1 MVETVTTIVNE
12 VTIIQSTLGDVEDLD
27 VFDGTE
33 TASSATVSAPAQSYT
48 VQVGA
53 AGNAVRSAPGEAL
66 PRAETG
72 PSASQRTI
80 VGAINMNTTS
90 INQNEEAIQL
100 NTAAIDANS
109 LRIGSLEGQY
119 VLLNDAVRAS
129 TRRIKEVEG
138 GLAAVSS
145 MPDLYLE
152 KGETMS
158 VAAAIGGYDDNIG
171 FGTAISVR
179 ANQNVT
185 FGLVAAHSNGHSAG
199 KLQARIGW

>member
-12 VTIIQSTLGDVEDLD
+12 VTIIQNTLGDVEDLD
-27 VFDGTE
+27 VFDDTE
-33 TASSATVSAPAQSYT
+33 TASSASVSAAAQSYS
-48 VQVGA
+48 VQVGGT
-53 AGNAVRSAPGEAL
+53 GNAVRSAPGD
-66 PRAETG
+66 G
-72 PSASQRTI
+72 SQRTI
-80 VGAINMNTTS
+80 VGAINMNTAS
-90 INQNEEAIQL
+90 INQNEEAIRL
-100 NTAAIDANS
+100 NTAAIDTNS
-109 LRIGSLEGQY
+109 LRIGSLESQY

-152 KGETMS
+152 KGESMS
-158 VAAAIGGYDDNIG
+158 VAAAIGGYDDNVG

-179 ANQNVT
+179 ANENVT

-199 KLQARIGW
+199 KLQGQA

>member
-12 VTIIQSTLGDVEDLD
+12 VTIIQSTLGDVDDLD
-27 VFDGTE
+27 VFDESE
-33 TASSATVSAPAQSYT
+33 TASSAAVSTSAQSYT
-48 VQVGA
+48 VQVGGT
-53 AGNAVRSAPGEAL
+53 GNAIRSGPSAAQ

-72 PSASQRTI
+72 PIASQRTI
-80 VGAINMNTTS
+80 VGAINMNTAS
-90 INQNEEAIQL
+90 INQNEDAIQL
-100 NTAAIDANS
+100 NAASIDANS
-109 LRIGSLEGQY
+109 LRINSLESQY
-119 VLLNDAVRAS
+119 VLLNDSVRAS

-152 KGETMS
+152 KGESMS

-185 FGLVAAHSNGHSAG
+185 FGVVAAHSNGHSAG
-199 KLQARIGW
+199 KLQGRIGW